1 MADQLD
7 FGLIVT
13 DPDAHRAQA
22 ARKQRKCLSCSKG
35 FNSAGP
41 GNRICV
47 RCKNHEVFTSS
58 PSSFSI
64 HASF

>member
-22 ARKQRKCLSCSKG
+22 ARKQRKCLSCSKS
-35 FNSAGP
+35 FKSTGP

-47 RCKNHEVFTSS
+47 RCKGLDAFTSA
-58 PSSFSI
+58 PSAFTV
-64 HASF
+64 HAAF

>member
-22 ARKQRKCLSCSKG
+22 ARKQRRCLSCSKG
-35 FNSAGP
+35 FNSTGP
-41 GNRICV
+41 GNRICT
-47 RCKNHEVFTSS
+47 RCKGLEVFTSS
-58 PSSFSI
+58 PSSFAL
-64 HASF
+64 HAAF